1 MEGGLAG
8 HIEEVHPSD
17 YLSVDPVRLVRQ
29 NKPQHNPDTEQGDEW
44 TYTTL
49 HFLHCHIQ
57 SKCPDF
63 GVDF

>member
-29 NKPQHNPDTEQGDEW
+29 NKPQHNPDTEQGDVDICN
-44 TYTTL
+44 TTL
-49 HFLHCHIQ
+49 PSLSIQ